1 MAHPRCRPSF
11 VQRHTHR
18 TVYDRHLIHLWRH
31 RFRCSHRSDILL
43 WRVLLPAS
51 HHPPPHSEK
60 SRCSRS
66 ATCRAFRRRHSSA
79 GSCKKRAEAQAVPP
93 RCGCK
98 VEKEVIEEFA
108 VCILV
113 CLLIVG
119 VVSIGSKSA
128 EIDRLRSELEDSYHE
143 GYEVGYAEGE
153 SHGYNVGVEAVLDD
167 VDYYS
172 CFSAGYDAGFV
183 TGQSDLSFPPD
194 AVERVFQSWLEEK
207 LP

>member
-1 MAHPRCRPSF
+1 MKWLIYGAGLLLSSAILTALSMTGISSIFGGTGFGALTVAIYFFGVFFIPRHIVHRLALKKASAPAPPPESSAEDTPAPVPVKKEPKRRPCRPD
-11 VQRHTHR
+11 VVGYQ
-18 TVYDRHLIHLWRH
+18 
-31 RFRCSHRSDILL
+31 
-43 WRVLLPAS
+43 
-51 HHPPPHSEK
+51 
-60 SRCSRS
+60 
-66 ATCRAFRRRHSSA
+66 
-79 GSCKKRAEAQAVPP
+79 
-93 RCGCK
+93 
-98 VEKEVIEEFA
+98 FA
-108 VCILV
+108 VGILV
-113 CLLIVG
+113 CLLIAG
-119 VVSIGSKSA
+119 MVSIGSKSS